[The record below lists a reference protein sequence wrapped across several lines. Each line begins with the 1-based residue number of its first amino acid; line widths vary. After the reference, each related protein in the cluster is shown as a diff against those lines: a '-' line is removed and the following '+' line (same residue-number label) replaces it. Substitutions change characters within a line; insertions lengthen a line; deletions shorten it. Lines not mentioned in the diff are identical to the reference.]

1 MSTLK
6 DLLNVAIVQEQNSQK
21 LYRFG
26 VDIAKDEETKKFF
39 RQLAQEEQRHEN
51 LLYNIRETGLYE
63 TKAAIDDP
71 EVLRLVQTSH
81 GSNDLE
87 LPAQMSIA
95 QLLQMAMQREQT
107 AKLRYQKAAEMVKNE
122 EVRELLQNLS
132 QEEENHR
139 LRVEKY
145 YKIHQG
151 LFGEEI

>member
-6 DLLNVAIVQEQNSQK
+6 DLLNTAIVQEQNSQK
-21 LYRFG
+21 LYQFG
-26 VDIAKDEETKKFF
+26 VELAKDEETKKFF
-39 RQLAQEEQRHEN
+39 RQLAQEEQRHED
-51 LLYNIRETGLYE
+51 LLYNIRETGLYDTE
-63 TKAAIDDP
+63 TPVEDP

-87 LPAQMSIA
+87 LPAQMTIA
-95 QLLQMAMQREQT
+95 QLLEMAMQREQT
-107 AKLRYQKAAEMVKNE
+107 AKLRYQKAAELTNNQ
-122 EVRELLQNLS
+122 EVRELLRNLS

-145 YKIHQG
+145 YKMHKG